1 MQYSVA
7 EHRQGLERPPPRVA
21 LRWGCLDLLLA
32 RAGPAQL
39 LYVDSDAVVPL
50 EVFAATS
57 SRPLFRCQLLFGSLP
72 LTLGIAYGH
81 QSSEW
86 CCGVTGQHFVE
97 LSKSEKGFTL
107 SRQLDLLYL
116 SWVSFC
122 LLAAMGGTVMCSGSR
137 TAGVLTI
144 PKNAGS
150 LWPGMGRA
158 PSRHAELAPGSEV
171 SPCPWE

>member
-1 MQYSVA
+1 MASTTGGA
-7 EHRQGLERPPPRVA
+7 ALGLLGLAAGKGRACPA
-21 LRWGCLDLLLA
+21 SLRGQRRRGA
-32 RAGPAQL
+32 SGG
-39 LYVDSDAVVPL
+39 
-50 EVFAATS
+50 FAATS

>member
-1 MQYSVA
+1 MASTMA
-7 EHRQGLERPPPRVA
+7 GAALALLGLAV
-21 LRWGCLDLLLA
+21 GKG
-32 RAGPAQL
+32 RACPASLCGQRRRGA
-39 LYVDSDAVVPL
+39 SGG
-50 EVFAATS
+50 FAATS

-150 LWPGMGRA
+150 LWPGMGKALPPTTRRLRRG
-158 PSRHAELAPGSEV
+158 PR
-171 SPCPWE
+171 SPCS